1 MDDSGPSLVK
11 RALAAVVLVVVAII
25 ALRIVIGVLSGIF
38 WLLALAV
45 LAVAAI
51 WAYTTLKS
59 AGRGRARAKQQR
71 AVEPSSAPPMP
82 LASHE
87 DRVDAQ
93 MQEIREQLRKQ
104 GRL

>member
-1 MDDSGPSLVK
+1 MDDSGPSLAK
-11 RALAAVVLVVVAII
+11 RALAAVVLVIVAII

-45 LAVAAI
+45 LAVAAV

-59 AGRGRARAKQQR
+59 VGRDRSARKEQR
-71 AVEPSSAPPMP
+71 AVKPSSAPPMP
-82 LASHE
+82 LATHE

-93 MQEIREQLRKQ
+93 MEEIREQLRRQ